1 MKKQM
6 IAILAAIVVTG
17 LLAGCTGKKADPI
30 TASVAPKNVTITAL
44 FMKQAGYSEDAI
56 KEATDAFIKENPNIK
71 VETTFVPYEVLEQK
85 TLVANGGYDVLLI
98 DAPWTAKFVK
108 ADLIR
113 EVTDKV
119 SAADHNDIFAGAL
132 SAMQYENKLYG
143 MPWLNDV
150 KYLFYNTEMLKQAGI
165 NAPPKTWD
173 ELIADSKILKE
184 KKIVDFPIVWSWKQ
198 AEALAVD
205 YALVVGSFGGKFV
218 ENGVPVVND
227 PGNIEALKFMQQS
240 LKDGLSNPSS
250 PEYLEEDVRG
260 VFSSG
265 KAAFALNWTYMFG
278 MANDPKESKIVGK
291 VGIAQVPG
299 TAKAAS
305 ATINGGMGLSI
316 AKSSKN
322 PDEAWKYIQY
332 LAAKDFQK
340 KHAKD
345 ALPIW
350 KSLFADADVI
360 ATNPEL
366 INLSKTQY
374 EYLINRPQVPWYGKF
389 STEMQVA
396 VQEALLGRTSPEDA
410 LNKLQTKA
418 LDMSK

>member
-1 MKKQM
+1 MKKKM
-6 IAILAAIVVTG
+6 TAILAVSVITG
-17 LLAGCTGKKADPI
+17 LLAGCAGKNVNP
-30 TASVAPKNVTITAL
+30 TATSVSPKNVTIKAL

-56 KEATDAFIKENPNIK
+56 NEATDAFIKANPNIK

-119 SAADHNDIFAGAL
+119 SAADRDDIFAGAL
-132 SAMQYENKLYG
+132 SAMQYDNKLYG

-150 KYLFYNTEMLKQAGI
+150 KYLFYNKEMLKQAGI
-165 NAPPKTWD
+165 NAPPETWD

-198 AEALAVD
+198 AEALSVD
-205 YALVVGSFGGKFV
+205 YALVAGSFGGKFID
-218 ENGVPVVND
+218 NGKPIVND
-227 PGNIEALKFMQQS
+227 PNNIEALKFMQQS
-240 LKDGLSNPSS
+240 LKDGISNPSS

-278 MANDPKESKIVGK
+278 MANDPKESKVVGK

-299 TAKAAS
+299 TAKAGS

-316 AKSSKN
+316 AKNSAN

-332 LAAKDFQK
+332 LASKDFQK

-350 KSLFADADVI
+350 KSLFADTDVI

-374 EYLINRPQVPWYGKF
+374 EYLINRPQVPWYGKL

-396 VQEALLGRTSPEDA
+396 VQEALLGKASPEDA
-410 LNKLQTKA
+410 LNKLQKKA
-418 LDMSK
+418 LEMSK